1 MIVTAIDQLVPYLL
15 TEVLCNSSS
24 IWAPIGIIWQK
35 MTLQKYLIK
44 LEFTKR
50 TTDITGFLLAQDAT
64 VCNFFPP
71 VLRWRNVT
79 VQLLFLIMNI
89 FILLI
94 KVITFL
100 IPVSPTA
107 NRQIDKKTRIY
118 NTKNHTAI
126 FLHRSNCQILIRY
139 RLCPFRGMD
148 LHPQPQRTVTE
159 GNDSICL
166 PANASTF
173 LLDLNNA
180 VIMEKNIQWTT
191 AL

>member
-1 MIVTAIDQLVPYLL
+1 MHLGSHWNHL
-15 TEVLCNSSS
+15 TENDPPKIFNQAWIYQKNYRHNRVPSS
-24 IWAPIGIIWQK
+24 
-35 MTLQKYLIK
+35 
-44 LEFTKR
+44 
-50 TTDITGFLLAQDAT
+50 TGCHGMQ
-64 VCNFFPP
+64 FFPP

-79 VQLLFLIMNI
+79 VQLLFLIMTV

-126 FLHRSNCQILIRY
+126 FLHRSNCQILIWY
-139 RLCPFRGMD
+139 SLCPFWGMD
-148 LHPQPQRTVTE
+148 QHPQPQRTVTE

-180 VIMEKNIQWTT
+180 VIMVKNIQWTT

>member
-1 MIVTAIDQLVPYLL
+1 MYYLL
-15 TEVLCNSSS
+15 TEVLCNSSC

-107 NRQIDKKTRIY
+107 NRQIKKPEFTIQKITLQFFCTEVIARFWSDTDCVLFEEWIY
-118 NTKNHTAI
+118 TLSLKEQLQKGMTVFA
-126 FLHRSNCQILIRY
+126 FLQMPPHFY
-139 RLCPFRGMD
+139 
-148 LHPQPQRTVTE
+148 
-159 GNDSICL
+159 
-166 PANASTF
+166 
-173 LLDLNNA
+173 
-180 VIMEKNIQWTT
+180 
-191 AL
+191 